1 MSKSDELQQKLLA
14 KIKARRLMINQ
25 FVGGLERRS
34 ARLVNVSIVSTA
46 ITTVLV
52 AGPALGG
59 DRFTGGMQSLLGLP
73 TDTWVWR
80 TLCFVAA
87 LLSIAAAISGNM
99 YKSHDMA
106 ARLAK
111 AQASSVLLEGLET
124 SLEFGQVS
132 MEEATRRY
140 QEYLAQ
146 VPFIEEKTS
155 EGALSGMS
163 A

>member
-1 MSKSDELQQKLLA
+1 MSKNDDLQQKLLA
-14 KIKARRLMINQ
+14 RIKARRAMINQ
-25 FVGGLERRS
+25 FVGELERRGS
-34 ARLVNVSIVSTA
+34 RLINVSIVSTA

-59 DRFTGGMQSLLGLP
+59 DKFTGGMQSLLGLP

-87 LLSIAAAISGNM
+87 LLSIAAAVSGNM
-99 YKSHDMA
+99 YKSHDLA
-106 ARLAK
+106 GRLAK

-146 VPFIEEKTS
+146 VPFIAEKAAES
-155 EGALSGMS
+155 ALSGSS